1 MKKLLAGAWLALGF
15 TAAAQDAVTV
25 VANETCDCVS
35 KLQAQGEPLTDMQVG
50 LCMVKAYSAHK
61 SEFPPSKQVA
71 VMDSPEFEE
80 ITSEIGMKMVE
91 TCPDILLGLAESGV
105 FDDQPHAIEVIN
117 VSGIVSDI
125 TTGQFAVIEMKDE
138 KGKKYSLL
146 LLDYFETAS
155 VFTDGIIKKGDRI
168 TASYTEAELYDP
180 KLKEFRP
187 FKILTALSK

>member
-1 MKKLLAGAWLALGF
+1 MKKFLVCVMLALGF
-15 TAAAQDAVTV
+15 TVAAQDAVTV

-35 KLQAQGEPLTDMQVG
+35 KLQAQGQPITDMQVG

-71 VMDSPEFEE
+71 IGDSREFEE

-105 FDDQPHAIEVIN
+105 FDDQQQPTEYS
-117 VSGIVSDI
+117 VSGTVSDI
-125 TTGQFAVIEMKDE
+125 NTTQFVVIELKDD

-155 VFTDGIIKKGDRI
+155 VFTEGKIKKDDRI

-180 KLKEFRP
+180 KLKEFRT